1 MSGYRADLPGMQAL
15 VDAAAKL
22 EQGIEERVDAV
33 TRTVAALHVEWVG
46 DTADAHQAA
55 SAAWVAGAGE
65 MKDALA
71 QLRTALDT
79 ARTAYH
85 GVGVL
90 NHGMWPSL

>member
-1 MSGYRADLPGMQAL
+1 MSDYRADLPGMQAL
-15 VDAAAKL
+15 IDAATRL
-22 EQGIEERVDAV
+22 EQGIGERVDAV
-33 TRTVAALHVEWVG
+33 TRTVDALHVQWDG
-46 DTADAHQAA
+46 DTADAHRAA

-79 ARTAYH
+79 ARTAYR

-90 NHGMWPSL
+90 NHDMWP